1 MIIVSYV
8 NALLS
13 TSAAHSLSGF
23 SHAYELTLF
32 ATDVFSRKTSSTSI
46 GKSLVRRRLAAITIA
61 KPDANPSRSTL
72 QSVHSFLM
80 PRLD

>member
-1 MIIVSYV
+1 MVRYV

-13 TSAAHSLSGF
+13 TSAVHSLLGF

-32 ATDVFSRKTSSTSI
+32 ATDAFSRKISSTPI
-46 GKSLVRRRLAAITIA
+46 GKSLVRRRLATITTA